1 MLNITNKLVEKYQ
14 ALGENPDTYLEGLLH
29 AKPITYWDYV
39 EVETLLSLQRPR
51 TNFKDESIFIMYHQ
65 VTELYLKMMLHEL
78 QQIVKEE
85 LPTTRFLI
93 DKVDRLIHYTSMLI
107 SSFDIM
113 KVGMDYEDYNTF
125 RKTLTPA
132 SGFQSAQFRFIEL
145 HCTSLVNLISHRFKK
160 ERSNNPDLRECFDHI
175 YWKDAG
181 TDPKTGKKTL
191 TLQLFEEKYLSSLTE
206 TAKTVMGNTLEDK
219 LDQLPY
225 VPDALRNRLRTFD
238 KLYNIDWPIVHLS
251 TAEHYLD
258 KQGENKQA
266 TGGSDWKKYL
276 HPKYQQRKFFPS
288 LWTET
293 EKQNWGIKH
302 KNEQYGSIEQT
313 TIDTPTGR

>member
-1 MLNITNKLVEKYQ
+1 MLNISDQLVKKYQ
-14 ALGENPDTYLEGLLH
+14 SLGENPDTYLEGLLH

-51 TNFKDESIFIMYHQ
+51 THFKDESIFIMYHQ

-78 QQIVKEE
+78 QQIVEQKE
-85 LPTTRFLI
+85 PTTAYLI
-93 DKVDRLIHYTSMLI
+93 NKVDRLNHYTSMLI
-107 SSFDIM
+107 NSFDIM

-145 HCTSLVNLISHRFKK
+145 HCTSLVNLMGHRHKK
-160 ERSNNPDLRECFDHI
+160 EGSINPNLEECFEHI

-181 TDPKTGKKTL
+181 TDPRTGKKSL
-191 TLQLFEEKYLSSLTE
+191 TLQLFEEKYLPALAQ
-206 TAKTVMGNTLEDK
+206 TAKTVAGNTLEDK
-219 LDQLPY
+219 MAQRPY

-238 KLYNIDWPIVHLS
+238 KLYNIDWPMVHLS
-251 TAEHYLD
+251 TAEYYLD
-258 KQGENKQA
+258 KKGENKQA

-293 EKQNWGIKH
+293 EKQNWGINH
-302 KNEQYGSIEQT
+302 KNKPYASTEHT
-313 TIDTPTGR
+313 TVDTFTNR

>member
-1 MLNITNKLVEKYQ
+1 MLNITNKLEEKYQ

-29 AKPITYWDYV
+29 AKPITYWDYI

-78 QQIVKEE
+78 RQIVGEKA
-85 LPTTRFLI
+85 PTTGFLI
-93 DKVDRLIHYTSMLI
+93 NKVDRLIHYTSMLI

-113 KVGMDYEDYNTF
+113 KVGMDYEDYNIF

-145 HCTSLVNLISHRFKK
+145 HCTSLTNLIGHRYKK
-160 ERSNNPDLRECFDHI
+160 EGSNDLDLRECFEHI

-191 TLQLFEEKYLSSLTE
+191 TLQLFEEKYLSSLME
-206 TAKTVMGNTLEDK
+206 MAKNVMGNTLEDK
-219 LDQLPY
+219 LDLLPY
-225 VPDALRNRLRTFD
+225 VPDALRDRLRTFD
-238 KLYNIDWPIVHLS
+238 KLYNIDWPMVHLS

-258 KQGENKQA
+258 KKGENKVA

-276 HPKYQQRKFFPS
+276 HPKYQQRKFFPNV
-288 LWTET
+288 WTET
-293 EKQNWGIKH
+293 EKQNWGTTY
-302 KNEQYGSIEQT
+302 KNEHYGSIEQT
-313 TIDTPTGR
+313 TIDAPRGR

>member
-1 MLNITNKLVEKYQ
+1 MLNITNKLTKKYRS
-14 ALGENPDTYLEGLLH
+14 LGENPETYLEGLLH

-39 EVETLLSLQRPR
+39 EVDTLLSLQKPR

-78 QQIVKEE
+78 QQIVAE
-85 LPTTRFLI
+85 PTPTIKFLTT
-93 DKVDRLIHYTSMLI
+93 KLDRLIKYTSMLI

-113 KVGMDYEDYNTF
+113 KVGMDYDDYNTF

-132 SGFQSAQFRFIEL
+132 SGFQSVQFRFIEL
-145 HCTSLVNLISHRFKK
+145 HCTSLANLIGPSFKN
-160 ERSNNPDLRECFDHI
+160 ELCNNPDLKECFEHI

-191 TLQLFEEKYLSSLTE
+191 TLQLFEERYLSALTE
-206 TAKTVMGNTLEDK
+206 TAQVVMGHTLEDK
-219 LDQLPY
+219 LTQLPY
-225 VPDALRNRLRTFD
+225 VPDALRTRLRTFD
-238 KLYNIDWPIVHLS
+238 KLYNIEWPMVHLK

-258 KQGENKQA
+258 KKGENKEA
-266 TGGSDWKKYL
+266 TGGSEWKKYL

-293 EKQNWGIKH
+293 ETQNWGINY
-302 KNEQYGSIEQT
+302 KNEHYGNTEQT
-313 TIDTPTGR
+313 RVNAS

>member
-1 MLNITNKLVEKYQ
+1 MANITDKLVEKYVS
-14 ALGENPDTYLEGLLH
+14 LGENPETYLEGLLH

-39 EVETLLSLQRPR
+39 EVDSLLSLQKPR

-78 QQIVKEE
+78 QQIVGN
-85 LPTTRFLI
+85 PTPSTKFLTT
-93 DKVDRLIHYTSMLI
+93 KLDRLIKYTSMLI
-107 SSFDIM
+107 NSFDIM

-145 HCTSLVNLISHRFKK
+145 HCTSLANLISHRFKK
-160 ERSNNPDLRECFDHI
+160 GSSKNPDLRECFEHI

-181 TDPKTGKKTL
+181 TDPKTGQKTL
-191 TLQLFEEKYLSSLTE
+191 TLQLFEDRYLRELTE
-206 TAKTVMGNTLEDK
+206 TAKTVMGHTLEDK
-219 LDQLPY
+219 LAQLPY

-238 KLYNIDWPIVHLS
+238 QLYNIDWPMVHLN

-258 KQGENKQA
+258 KKGENKEA
-266 TGGSDWKKYL
+266 TGGSEWKKYL
-276 HPKYQQRKFFPS
+276 HPKYQQRKFFPD

-293 EKQNWGIKH
+293 EKKNWGINH
-302 KNEQYGSIEQT
+302 KNKHYGSIEQT
-313 TIDTPTGR
+313 RIDAPTSR